1 MIRVLHVITRLDP
14 GGSTENTLLTLR
26 GLDRRR
32 FQCEL
37 LYGRT
42 ALLPA
47 VAVALRDEL
56 GLPLREVP
64 RLLRRVAPAQD
75 SLALAHLWRYIR
87 RGRFALVHTHS
98 SKAGFLGRVAA
109 GLAGVPRIVHTPHGH
124 IFDGYFGPLATGIFI
139 RLERWAARFTDR
151 IITLTDQE
159 QRDHL
164 ARGVGRPGQFVTI
177 PSGVDLKALPRPG
190 ETRAAVRKAMGVAD
204 DAPLV
209 GTVARLVPVK
219 GLAYLLDGT
228 RRILESA
235 PEVTL
240 LIVGDGDLRDELE
253 SRARALG
260 VGGRV
265 RFVGFRED
273 AARWIAALDVFVLPS
288 INEGMGRVLVQAM
301 ALEVPVVASRVG
313 GMPEVT
319 GDGDAGILVPPRD
332 PAAIAEAVAR
342 LLGDPAL
349 RRALGKRGAERAQAF
364 AVERM
369 IAGLEDLYETL
380 GGQA

>member
-14 GGSTENTLLTLR
+14 GGSTENTLLTVE

-42 ALLPA
+42 AVLPA
-47 VAVALRDEL
+47 MAVALRDEV
-56 GLPLREVP
+56 GLPLHEVP

-75 SLALAHLWRYIR
+75 FLALAHLWRYIR
-87 RGRFALVHTHS
+87 RGRFDLVHTHS

-109 GLAGVPRIVHTPHGH
+109 RLAGVPRIVHTPHGH
-124 IFDGYFGPLATGIFI
+124 IFGGYFGLLATGLYI

-151 IITLTDQE
+151 IITLSDQE

-164 ARGVGRPGQFVTI
+164 ARGIGRPDQLVTI

-190 ETRAAVRKAMGVAD
+190 ETHAAVRKAMGVAA

-219 GLAYLLDGT
+219 GLAYLLEGA

-235 PEVTL
+235 PEVIL
-240 LIVGDGDLRDELE
+240 LIVGDGDLRGELE

-260 VGGRV
+260 VGGRI

-313 GMPEVT
+313 GVPEVT

-332 PAAIAEAVAR
+332 PAAIAEAVLR

-349 RRALGKRGAERAQAF
+349 RGALGQRGAERAQAF
-364 AVERM
+364 RVERM
-369 IAGLEDLYETL
+369 IASLEDLYEAL
-380 GGQA
+380 GGKA